1 MAPITTRG
9 RGGQSSRLTSRGAPT
24 NQLRSFHEGSSSMGG
39 SLPID
44 STTIESQVH
53 ETQSSGEGA
62 STSKVKRGRGK
73 AQCVSFEKLR
83 KTGLIPVKIESGNKG
98 ATGTNSTTFISRV
111 GYIARHFAPITCKSW
126 KHIPEVDKEE
136 LYARVRGEFLL
147 DWNEDEVK
155 ESVKAKL
162 QRSYND
168 YHHTLHKIFKKY
180 STKEEAIAHVPD
192 DLNQADWEILCDR
205 WADPKYKKL
214 CDQNALNRSNLK
226 VNHVAGSKSFARL
239 LEEKRGEDTTLIDF
253 YKLTHSKDGSF
264 TTPTAEE
271 NYHRMK
277 DLWNERNTAG
287 SSRTAEDIFNEVL
300 GHKSGYAKGLGNYVI
315 PIPSSSR
322 SSKVIQ
328 LTQQVEKY
336 KNEMEV
342 YKEKWEESV
351 QRAESMQSNI
361 NNMVEKQSEYDRR
374 LSEIMAQLETHRES

>member
-24 NQLRSFHEGSSSMGG
+24 DQPRSFHEGSSSMGG
-39 SLPID
+39 SLPVD
-44 STTIESQVH
+44 STTFGNQAH
-53 ETQSSGEGA
+53 ETHSSGEGA
-62 STSKVKRGRGK
+62 LSTSKVKRGRGK
-73 AQCVSFEKLR
+73 AQCISFEKLR

-126 KHIPEVDKEE
+126 RHIPEVDKEE
-136 LYARVRGEFLL
+136 LYSRVRGEFLL
-147 DWNEDEVK
+147 DWSEDEVK

-168 YHHTLHKIFKKY
+168 YHHALHKIFKKY

-239 LEEKRGEDTTLIDF
+239 LEEKH
-253 YKLTHSKDGSF
+253 K
-264 TTPTAEE
+264 
-271 NYHRMK
+271 MK
-277 DLWNERNTAG
+277 DLWNERNAIG

-300 GHKSGYAKGLGNYVI
+300 GHKSGYAKGLGNYVM

-328 LTQQVEKY
+328 LTQQVDKY

-342 YKEKWEESV
+342 YKEKWEQSV

-374 LSEIMAQLETHRES
+374 LSEIMAQLETRKES